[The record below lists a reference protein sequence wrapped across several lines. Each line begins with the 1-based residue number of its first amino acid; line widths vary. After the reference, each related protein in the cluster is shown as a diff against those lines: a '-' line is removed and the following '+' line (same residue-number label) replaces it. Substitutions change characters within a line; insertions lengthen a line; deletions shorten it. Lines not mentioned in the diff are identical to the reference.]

1 VSAESLLSKA
11 NKGKRPPTPKAWKRL
26 WVRPPLLEH

>member
-11 NKGKRPPTPKAWKRL
+11 NKGKQPPTPKAWKRL